1 MIPTSIMIGLY
12 VMIGAYLI
20 GVVLTAYALIS
31 SIKDRHWKASIVS
44 LALLTIYIVFGLGL
58 I

>member
-1 MIPTSIMIGLY
+1 MRLTSEMISLC
-12 VMIGAYLI
+12 VMIGVYLI
-20 GVVLTAYALIS
+20 GIVLTTYALIS

-44 LALLTIYIVFGLGL
+44 GALLIIYIVFGLGL